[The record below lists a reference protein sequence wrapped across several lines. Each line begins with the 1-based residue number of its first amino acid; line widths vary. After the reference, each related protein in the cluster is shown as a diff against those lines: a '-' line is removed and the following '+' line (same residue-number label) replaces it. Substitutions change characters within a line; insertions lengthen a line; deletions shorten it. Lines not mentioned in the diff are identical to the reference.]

1 MKAMLLASLLAA
13 CLFPS
18 PAAADPVDAIC
29 SGRFSITSGTD
40 TLQVPVCSN
49 RNLDELD
56 GEVTRAVIVVNGAG
70 RNADEYYQYIVDAAQ
85 ASGVSA
91 GTLIVVPQFL
101 TDEDRKSTRLNSSHS
116 CATRMPSSA

>member
-70 RNADEYYQYIVDAAQ
+70 RNADEYYQYIV
-85 ASGVSA
+85 
-91 GTLIVVPQFL
+91 
-101 TDEDRKSTRLNSSHS
+101 EDRKSVGKGKSVSVRVDLGG
-116 CATRMPSSA
+116 RRIIKKK